1 MRKIKKLFLFFGLV
15 LAAISVSGCGEKTGE
30 VWPEKWDVD
39 ATGYFNKFAPPLSH
53 LPGKVYHYQ
62 VVRVDGS
69 FYFNSLYIDGQFV
82 EDLRPNGMQKIGGVS
97 ANQLDGV
104 HVVYSK
110 EEGYKVS
117 TKYEDGRT
125 IYKALVNNFPIF
137 FRQYL

>member
-1 MRKIKKLFLFFGLV
+1 MKKFKFLHWIFGVALV
-15 LAAISVSGCGEKTGE
+15 SAIISGCGEKTGE
-30 VWPEKWDVD
+30 VWPDEWDAE
-39 ATGYFNKFAPPLSH
+39 ATAYFNKVAPPLHH

-69 FYFNSLYIDGQFV
+69 FYFNSLYIDGRFV
-82 EDLRPNGMQKIGGVS
+82 EDLRPNGAQKIGGVS

-125 IYKALVNNFPIF
+125 IYKALVNNFPVF